1 VVARQHEIV
10 AQLRPP
16 AQKLE
21 RTGARLYLGEARFL
35 DAHTLRVDG
44 RAVRGDRFI
53 IAAGSAPVVPPL
65 PGRELAITSD
75 ELLFLPEFPGS
86 LLLVGGG
93 AIGLEMAGAFSDL
106 GAAVTVIAQE
116 DEILPGFD
124 PDVAGYLRAM
134 LEARGV
140 TFHRRARVTGLSG
153 RSGDV
158 IVRFTVAG
166 TASPG
171 RGGEAA
177 ARPTPEASL
186 RESGHAAG
194 RSTPEASLRE
204 SAGGLPEIPGAPSL
218 DREARARVV
227 CLAVGRR
234 WDPRTLGAEG
244 LGLETNRLGL
254 KTSPYLG
261 TSVPHIWAAGDAA
274 GNIQLTPAA
283 AHEGR
288 VAAENAVRGDRVTPD
303 LSLVPQTIFTTPEIA
318 RVGLTHREAHQRGI
332 ACHVTTHDTTGAS
345 NSVVTGEHG
354 GYLKL
359 VFAPGSERILGV
371 QLVAYAAAELIQIAA
386 LAMRTGATAGLVS
399 SQLSIHPSEAERFI
413 KVAAHEYH
421 EVCEL

>member
-1 VVARQHEIV
+1 VARQHEIV

-16 AQKLE
+16 APKLE

-44 RAVRGDRFI
+44 REVRGERFV

-75 ELLFLPEFPGS
+75 ELLFLPEFPGT
-86 LLLVGGG
+86 LVLVGAG

-116 DEILPGFD
+116 DEILPGFE

-158 IVRFTVAG
+158 IVQFTVAG
-166 TASPG
+166 TADPG
-171 RGGEAA
+171 RG
-177 ARPTPEASL
+177 
-186 RESGHAAG
+186 
-194 RSTPEASLRE
+194 
-204 SAGGLPEIPGAPSL
+204 PSL
-218 DREARARVV
+218 DREARGRVV

-234 WDPRTLGAEG
+234 WDPRSLGAEG

-254 KTSPYLG
+254 KTSPYLR

-288 VAAENAVRGDRVTPD
+288 VAAENAVQGDRMTPD
-303 LSLVPQTIFTTPEIA
+303 LSVLPQTIFTTPEIA

-345 NSVVTGEHG
+345 NGVATGEAG

-359 VFAPGSERILGV
+359 VFESGSECILGA

-386 LAMRTGATAGLVS
+386 LAIRAGATADLVS

>member
-16 AQKLE
+16 AHKLE

-44 RAVRGDRFI
+44 REVRGERFV

-116 DEILPGFD
+116 DEILAGFD

-171 RGGEAA
+171 WGGEAA
-177 ARPTPEASL
+177 AAPPTPEASL
-186 RESGHAAG
+186 RESV
-194 RSTPEASLRE
+194 
-204 SAGGLPEIPGAPSL
+204 GGLPEMPGAPSL

-234 WDPRTLGAEG
+234 WDPRALGAEG
-244 LGLETNRLGL
+244 LDLEMNRLGL
-254 KTSPYLG
+254 KTSSFLR

-288 VAAENAVRGDRVTPD
+288 VAAENAVRGDLVTPD
-303 LSLVPQTIFTTPEIA
+303 LSVVPQTIFTTPEIA

-332 ACHVTTHDTTGAS
+332 ACHVTTHEITGAS
-345 NSVVTGEHG
+345 NGVATGEEG

-386 LAMRTGATAGLVS
+386 LAIRAGATAGLVS